1 ARRDDQD
8 IVGPEGVGALR
19 HVLEEIVGDETTA
32 AGVATEESVSRLL
45 DPGAPVAEIHV
56 QDLVPVAVAVHE
68 FLSPFYL
75 GGRLAFGCGSP
86 GNLGGRL
93 AALLVASPAAAAP
106 PAGCGSPGNLGG
118 CLTALLVAS
127 PAAAAPP

>member
-1 ARRDDQD
+1 
-8 IVGPEGVGALR
+8 

-45 DPGAPVAEIHV
+45 DPGTAVAEIHV

-68 FLSPFYL
+68 FLSPLYL

-93 AALLVASPAAAAP
+93 AVLLVTSPAIVTSAPGSTPMAASRSAAVAP
-106 PAGCGSPGNLGG
+106 SG
-118 CLTALLVAS
+118 TV
-127 PAAAAPP
+127 